1 MHRQEKNNE
10 AHGMSGG
17 GGCHPYS
24 STSKESSAEV
34 SKQDGC
40 QVSEDNRLQ
49 KKKKKNSLMFK
60 GGQVSEQ
67 LWFLTRRAKDRSF
80 PVPLDPAVEEK

>member
-17 GGCHPYS
+17 GGLPSLLKHIKGVFSRSLKTRWLPGQRRQS
-24 STSKESSAEV
+24 S
-34 SKQDGC
+34 
-40 QVSEDNRLQ
+40 Q
-49 KKKKKNSLMFK
+49 KKKTKNRLMFK

-67 LWFLTRRAKDRSF
+67 LQFLTRRAKDRSF